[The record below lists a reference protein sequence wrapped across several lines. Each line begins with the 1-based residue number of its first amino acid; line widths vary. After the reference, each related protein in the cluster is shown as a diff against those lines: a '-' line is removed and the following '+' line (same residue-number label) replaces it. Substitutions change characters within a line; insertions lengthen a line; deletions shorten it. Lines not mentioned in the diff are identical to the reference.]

1 MTPPGSKH
9 FIHAPMGC
17 TKTDLNYTNP
27 KYKAVSSDYQNQTEY
42 KHHVTRHYFTI
53 VEARH
58 QTVHV
63 HACTP
68 KCNQDEQVWQRLVIT
83 EKRERLAKERASKTN
98 HANLMVIYIVKTK
111 KLQPTPRQL
120 VSSIKI
126 YLQDIYNKRERQ
138 LVQWPTLS
146 TFKTGGQIELLH

>member
-17 TKTDLNYTNP
+17 TKNGLNYTNP
-27 KYKAVSSDYQNQTEY
+27 KYKAASSDYQNQTEY

-58 QTVHV
+58 RTVHV

-83 EKRERLAKERASKTN
+83 EKRERKIGQRKGLENKPCQSFTI
-98 HANLMVIYIVKTK
+98 IYIVKTK

-120 VSSIKI
+120 VSSIKVPT
-126 YLQDIYNKRERQ
+126 IYNKRES
-138 LVQWPTLS
+138 VS
-146 TFKTGGQIELLH
+146 